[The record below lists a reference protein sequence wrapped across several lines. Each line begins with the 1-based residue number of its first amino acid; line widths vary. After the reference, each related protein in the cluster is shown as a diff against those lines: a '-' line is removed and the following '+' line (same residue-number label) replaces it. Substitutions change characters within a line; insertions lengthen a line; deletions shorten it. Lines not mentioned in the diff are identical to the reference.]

1 MTPPHDPLLGIAYA
15 AACLAA
21 SVRLRL
27 APWRARL
34 WATIA
39 LAAADRARAAIAD
52 LERGDR

>member
-1 MTPPHDPLLGIAYA
+1 MTPHHDPVLGALYA
-15 AACLAA
+15 LCCLAA

-52 LERGDR
+52 AQQADR

>member
-1 MTPPHDPLLGIAYA
+1 MTPHHDPVLGALYA
-15 AACLAA
+15 LCCLAA

-39 LAAADRARAAIAD
+39 LAAGDRARAAIAD
-52 LERGDR
+52 AQQADR